1 MRLRAFAVAGALV
14 ATSAFAAEE
23 PEAVYARFHRAV
35 LAGDFSEMTKHGTA
49 AKAAEAAA
57 MPAAVRQASLELVRR
72 LLPKSYS
79 VAGKRVD
86 PGGERMTLRLV
97 SQAGSGGIATGTA
110 TLLREKGEWK
120 VDEVNWGSGTAARTA
135 AAAPTAPASGA
146 AQGRV
151 NGAHF
156 AVEKARLSN
165 SILTLRQGKD
175 FFADAEFSITL
186 FEQGKMPD
194 GKTFRIGPDDSGFIV
209 SLSTRAGGQG
219 LPQTQNFFRGYR
231 MTLAFEARQGNTIR
245 GRIDLRL
252 PDKAQSFVSGTFEAE
267 IR

>member
-1 MRLRAFAVAGALV
+1 MRFGLPGVAAALAVTL
-14 ATSAFAAEE
+14 AFAAEE
-23 PEAVYARFHRAV
+23 PEAVYAKFHRAV
-35 LAGDFSEMTKHGTA
+35 LAGDFAEMARYGSA
-49 AKAAEAAA
+49 AKAAESAA
-57 MPAAVRQASLELVRR
+57 MPAALRQASLELVRR
-72 LLPKSYS
+72 LMPKGYS
-79 VAGKRVD
+79 VAGKRFD
-86 PGGERMTLRLV
+86 PGGERVTLRLV
-97 SQAGSGGIATGTA
+97 SQAGAGGIATGTA
-110 TLLREKGEWK
+110 TLVREKSEWK
-120 VDEVNWGSGTAARTA
+120 VDEVNWGSGPAARSA
-135 AAAPTAPASGA
+135 AVASSAPASGA

-194 GKTFRIGPDDSGFIV
+194 GKTFRIGPNDRGFIV
-209 SLSTRAGGQG
+209 SLSTQPGGSR
-219 LPQTQNFFRGYR
+219 LPQTQTFFRGYS
-231 MTLAFEARQGNTIR
+231 MTLEFERRAGNAIR

-252 PDKAQSFVSGTFEAE
+252 PDKAQSFVSGSFEAE